1 MLRTYK
7 IEEEGLSVERMEAL
21 KPESFNGC
29 VLLLRGNIHAN
40 DVLKELLNKILAAVG
55 IEFNKSLVLNIKKDK
70 FHIKEINNIGGICT
84 LFGFGTHPKEINL
97 NLIFE
102 PYYVMEIGSIKM
114 CFSASLS
121 DLNDNINLKQKLWKS
136 LKSLKT

>member
-7 IEEEGLSVERMEAL
+7 IKDKTLSVEHMEAL
-21 KPESFNGC
+21 KPEIFNGC
-29 VLLLRGNIHAN
+29 VLILRGNIYNN
-40 DVLKELLNKILAAVG
+40 DSLKDLLSKILGAIG
-55 IEFNKSLVLNIKKDK
+55 IDFNKSLVLNIEKDK
-70 FHIKEINNIGGICT
+70 LHIKEIKNIQGISL

-102 PYYVMEIGSIKM
+102 PYYVMKIGDIKM

-121 DLNDNINLKQKLWKS
+121 DLKENINLKQKLWKA
-136 LKSLKT
+136 LKSLKA